1 MAQYDVDI
9 QLAIRNK
16 NALQGLQRE
25 LNAIS
30 DAVDAINDKSIDVT
44 GKRRQN
50 AIEELYKNVESA
62 SLKVLEKVD
71 KVTTTAHKNQQK
83 VQLKLEDDLFQDKL
97 DKINKLADAEIAA
110 SKEANEAALK
120 DFDKRFN
127 ISIKPRRNRIKLQLR
142 CYAI

>member
-30 DAVDAINDKSIDVT
+30 DAVDAINNKSIDVT

-62 SLKVLEKVD
+62 SLKALEKVD
-71 KVTTTAHKNQQK
+71 KATTNAHKNQQK
-83 VQLKLEDDLFQDKL
+83 VQLKLEDDVFNDKL
-97 DKINKLADAEIAA
+97 DKVTRAVCCIRHDIDNSIRQNRRYVVNVDAHTAVT
-110 SKEANEAALK
+110 
-120 DFDKRFN
+120 
-127 ISIKPRRNRIKLQLR
+127 
-142 CYAI
+142 